1 MSRGKRSRAQRGKP
15 AERSPAAKEAAPA
28 GRGAAPAGRGAAPA
42 AEHAPERA
50 APARPSRGDATR
62 DALLRV
68 GRQLFAERGFAGVG
82 TEEIV
87 AEAGV
92 TRGALYHHFADKR
105 DLFRAVHE
113 QLEQALVT
121 DIGERIGGIED
132 PWELIVTGVRAFL
145 DSCTDPA
152 VRRIALLDAPAVLGW
167 AEWREID
174 ARYGLGLIGF
184 GLQNAMDRGVLA
196 QRPVRPLAHLLM
208 GAMAEAAMVI
218 ANADDPA
225 AARDE
230 VEAPLLALIEGLG
243 N

>member
-1 MSRGKRSRAQRGKP
+1 MSRGKRSGAQRGKP
-15 AERSPAAKEAAPA
+15 ATQL
-28 GRGAAPAGRGAAPA
+28 G
-42 AEHAPERA
+42 
-50 APARPSRGDATR
+50 APARPARGDATR

-68 GRQLFAERGFAGVG
+68 GRRLFAERGFAGVG

-113 QLEQALVT
+113 QLEQALVA

-218 ANADDPA
+218 ANAEDPA

-230 VEAPLLALIEGLG
+230 VEAPLLALVEGLG
-243 N
+243 K